1 VSRVGGLEDTVVDID
16 EATGQPATGLKFEPV
31 TAQALAGCLRRARAL
46 YRDKPRWRD
55 LQTNG
60 MSTDVS
66 WQNRASQYANLY
78 REITAA

>member
-1 VSRVGGLEDTVVDID
+1 MSRVGGLEDTVVDID

-46 YRDKPRWRD
+46 YRDKLRWRD